1 MANVAND
8 SVASAS
14 GAIAMARP
22 AGHPFWTQDNITVA
36 RPGTTY
42 TNASGTVSRPTSGQ
56 LFPRGVAAGEHRV
69 T

>member
-8 SVASAS
+8 SN
-14 GAIAMARP
+14 
-22 AGHPFWTQDNITVA
+22 AGVWYSPRTNGYPTWQLDQMLVP

-56 LFPRGVAAGEHRV
+56 LFPRGVAAGENRV
-69 T
+69 V